1 MEYSAKG
8 FKLELL
14 DAKEVKRILKVSLP
28 FVYKLAERGQLPCVR
43 IPCMGNGERAKTVL
57 RFKLSD
63 VQAFIEQHYRPLTT

>member
-1 MEYSAKG
+1 V
-8 FKLELL
+8 ELL

-43 IPCMGNGERAKTVL
+43 IPCMGEGDQARTVV

>member
-1 MEYSAKG
+1 M
-8 FKLELL
+8 ELL

-43 IPCMGNGERAKTVL
+43 IPCMGEGDQARTVV

>member
-1 MEYSAKG
+1 M
-8 FKLELL
+8 ELL
-14 DAKEVKRILKVSLP
+14 GAKEVQRILKVSLP

-43 IPCMGNGERAKTVL
+43 IPCVGAGERARTVV

>member
-1 MEYSAKG
+1 V
-8 FKLELL
+8 ELL

-43 IPCMGNGERAKTVL
+43 IPCMGEGDRARTVV
-57 RFKLSD
+57 RFKLAD

>member
-1 MEYSAKG
+1 M
-8 FKLELL
+8 ELL

-43 IPCMGNGERAKTVL
+43 IPCMGDGERARTVI
-57 RFKLSD
+57 RFKLAD

>member
-1 MEYSAKG
+1 V
-8 FKLELL
+8 ELL

-43 IPCMGNGERAKTVL
+43 IPCMGDGKRSKTVV
-57 RFKLSD
+57 RFKLAD

>member
-1 MEYSAKG
+1 M
-8 FKLELL
+8 ELL

-43 IPCMGNGERAKTVL
+43 IPCMGDGDRARTVV

-63 VQAFIEQHYRPLTT
+63 VQAFIEQHYRSLTT

>member
-1 MEYSAKG
+1 M
-8 FKLELL
+8 ELL

-57 RFKLSD
+57 RFKLTD
-63 VQAFIEQHYRPLTT
+63 IQAFIERHYRATT

>member
-1 MEYSAKG
+1 M
-8 FKLELL
+8 ELL

-43 IPCMGNGERAKTVL
+43 IPCMGDGERARTVV
-57 RFKLSD
+57 RFKLAD

>member
-1 MEYSAKG
+1 M
-8 FKLELL
+8 ELL

-43 IPCMGNGERAKTVL
+43 FPCMGDGERARTVV

-63 VQAFIEQHYRPLTT
+63 VQAFIEANYRAATT

>member
-1 MEYSAKG
+1 V
-8 FKLELL
+8 ELL

-43 IPCMGNGERAKTVL
+43 IPCMGDGERARTVV

-63 VQAFIEQHYRPLTT
+63 VQAFIEQHYRPMTT

>member
-1 MEYSAKG
+1 M
-8 FKLELL
+8 ELL

-43 IPCMGNGERAKTVL
+43 IPCMGDGDRGRTVV
-57 RFKLSD
+57 RFKLAD

>member
-1 MEYSAKG
+1 V
-8 FKLELL
+8 ELL

-43 IPCMGNGERAKTVL
+43 IPCMGDGERARTVV
-57 RFKLSD
+57 RFKLAD

>member
-1 MEYSAKG
+1 M
-8 FKLELL
+8 ELL

-43 IPCMGNGERAKTVL
+43 IPCMGDGDRARTVV

>member
-1 MEYSAKG
+1 V
-8 FKLELL
+8 ELL

-43 IPCMGNGERAKTVL
+43 IPCMGEGDRARSVV

>member
-1 MEYSAKG
+1 M
-8 FKLELL
+8 ELL

-43 IPCMGNGERAKTVL
+43 IPCMGDGDRARSVV

-63 VQAFIEQHYRPLTT
+63 VQAFIEQHYRPMTT

>member
-1 MEYSAKG
+1 M
-8 FKLELL
+8 ELL

-43 IPCMGNGERAKTVL
+43 IPCMGDGERTRTVI
-57 RFKLSD
+57 RFKLQD